1 MLIRSHEVFSGR
13 VTRLTVDT
21 VDLPNGHRADL
32 EVLHH
37 PGGAAVV
44 AIDSEQRVCL
54 LRQYRHAAGGY
65 VIELPAGRLEP
76 AEPPARTAERELA
89 EEAGRHA
96 ARWRDLGVSLSSPG
110 VFTERIYLYLA
121 TELTPVPNAP
131 EAAEV
136 FEVLWVPLEEAV
148 QRCLQGD
155 IEDSKTCLGVLRAAA
170 LLAQPNTLAQP
181 NMTESP
187 C

>member
-1 MLIRSHEVFSGR
+1 MLIRSREVFTGR
-13 VTRLTVDT
+13 VTRMTVDT
-21 VDLPNGHRADL
+21 VELPNGHRTDL

-44 AIDSEQRVCL
+44 AVDGERRVCL

-65 VIELPAGRLEP
+65 VVELPAGRLEP

-89 EEAGRHA
+89 EEAGMHA
-96 ARWRDLGVSLSSPG
+96 GRWRELGVSLSSPG
-110 VFTERIYLYLA
+110 VFTERIHLYLA
-121 TELTPVPNAP
+121 TELTAVAIAP

-136 FEVLWVPLEEAV
+136 FEVQWVPLEEAV

-155 IEDSKTCLGVLRAAA
+155 IEDSKTCLGLLRAAA
-170 LLAQPNTLAQP
+170 VLAPTDRA
-181 NMTESP
+181 ESP